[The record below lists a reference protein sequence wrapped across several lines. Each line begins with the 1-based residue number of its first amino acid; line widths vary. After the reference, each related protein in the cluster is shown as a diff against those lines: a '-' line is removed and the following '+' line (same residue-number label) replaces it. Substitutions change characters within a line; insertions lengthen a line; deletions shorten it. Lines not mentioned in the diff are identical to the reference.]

1 MTRRAARIYDTPG
14 YLLHA
19 TAWRETS
26 LVIQAFSRDHGIM
39 TLVAKGAK
47 RPHSQLRPVLSAF
60 QPLLLSWTGVRD
72 VKTLTRAEANGLT
85 PLRGR
90 AFMSAWYM
98 NELILRLLAREDPHP
113 VVFDAYQLA
122 LQDLSISANP
132 DTQGALPL
140 TTILRRFEW
149 TLLQEA
155 GYGLD
160 LPAPDFNN
168 PQEVREIRAPLRDR
182 LDQLLER
189 PLLTRRVLLDLYGS

>member
-1 MTRRAARIYDTPG
+1 MTKRAGRIYDAPG

-19 TAWRETS
+19 TSWRETS
-26 LVIQAFSRDHGIM
+26 LVIQAFSRDYGVM
-39 TLVAKGAK
+39 TLVARGAK

-60 QPLLLSWTGVRD
+60 QPLLLSWTGVRE

-113 VVFDAYQLA
+113 AIFDAYRQA
-122 LQDLSISANP
+122 LHDLSMASNTNIK
-132 DTQGALPL
+132 GALPL
-140 TTILRRFEW
+140 TAALRRFEW

-160 LPAPDFNN
+160 MPIPDFADA
-168 PQEVREIRAPLRDR
+168 QAVRRVRGPLRDR

>member
-1 MTRRAARIYDTPG
+1 LCG
-14 YLLHA
+14 
-19 TAWRETS
+19 S
-26 LVIQAFSRDHGIM
+26 
-39 TLVAKGAK
+39 
-47 RPHSQLRPVLSAF
+47 
-60 QPLLLSWTGVRD
+60 
-72 VKTLTRAEANGLT
+72 
-85 PLRGR
+85 

-140 TTILRRFEW
+140 TAILRRFEW